1 MWCLEP
7 AWPPRAPKSMS
18 PGKVFFRITAED
30 ILVQGGRPGCT
41 GGRTVQKIRKRLPD
55 RPPSGCGRVCPATST
70 INHNFESI
78 DPQPSLAAVGSRTT
92 PHGCKYQCR
101 PCGRERKKQ
110 RLNKRPGHAVT
121 GIRFPTARARGEES
135 QREPT
140 VRRYGQCQE
149 ALQRAALFRVTISG
163 TAGRPPASFGPPRF
177 FFAECS
183 KTCPEVDPRG
193 GPNRPPEDDR
203 QSEED
208 AN

>member
-1 MWCLEP
+1 M
-7 AWPPRAPKSMS
+7 
-18 PGKVFFRITAED
+18 
-30 ILVQGGRPGCT
+30 
-41 GGRTVQKIRKRLPD
+41 
-55 RPPSGCGRVCPATST
+55 CPATST

-101 PCGRERKKQ
+101 PCGRERKRP

-121 GIRFPTARARGEES
+121 GIRFPTARARGGES

-163 TAGRPPASFGPPRF
+163 TAGRPPASFGPLRF

-183 KTCPEVDPRG
+183 KTGPEVDPRG
-193 GPNRPPEDDR
+193 GPNRSPEDDR

-208 AN
+208 ANQSRIHEAAHGPGFTTRCRPNAAHVSDTAHRPQPRHAAGP

>member
-41 GGRTVQKIRKRLPD
+41 GGRNVPKIRERLPD
-55 RPPSGCGRVCPATST
+55 RAPSGCGRVCPATST

-101 PCGRERKKQ
+101 PRGRERKRP
-110 RLNKRPGHAVT
+110 RLNRRPGHAVT
-121 GIRFPTARARGEES
+121 GIRFPTARARGGES

-163 TAGRPPASFGPPRF
+163 TVGRPPASFVLRGF
-177 FFAECS
+177 FLG
-183 KTCPEVDPRG
+183 VLQ
-193 GPNRPPEDDR
+193 NRPRSRSPRRPKPTPGER
-203 QSEED
+203 P
-208 AN
+208 AI